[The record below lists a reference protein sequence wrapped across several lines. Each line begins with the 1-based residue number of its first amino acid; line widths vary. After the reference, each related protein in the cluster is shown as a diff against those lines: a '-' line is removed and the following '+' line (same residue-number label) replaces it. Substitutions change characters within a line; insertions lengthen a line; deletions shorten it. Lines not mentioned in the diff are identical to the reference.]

1 MILASSY
8 VHFNHGLPQIF
19 DLYFTK
25 KTRKCQQIQLDALL
39 KIRTAF
45 ANKKNTRNEEP
56 ISKPVLTCY
65 SFEA

>member
-45 ANKKNTRNEEP
+45 ANKK
-56 ISKPVLTCY
+56 KY
-65 SFEA
+65 QK